1 MSSKVQIKNGFVTG
15 IAFNTELH
23 GRKINVPG
31 YQEVRFLCHLLF
43 SLRKKSPY
51 LKLFWSVFSRI
62 RTEYGEIQ
70 IISPCSVRMREN
82 VDQNNSDYGHFS
94 RSALHISSF
103 SIVTYFI
110 RFLNMCFHYTWC

>member
-62 RTEYGEIQ
+62 RTEYGEMQ
-70 IISPCSVRMREN
+70 SISPCSVRMREN
-82 VDQNNSDYGHFS
+82 VDQNNSDYGHFPHNVYS
-94 RSALHISSF
+94 TQSKKKS
-103 SIVTYFI
+103 
-110 RFLNMCFHYTWC
+110 